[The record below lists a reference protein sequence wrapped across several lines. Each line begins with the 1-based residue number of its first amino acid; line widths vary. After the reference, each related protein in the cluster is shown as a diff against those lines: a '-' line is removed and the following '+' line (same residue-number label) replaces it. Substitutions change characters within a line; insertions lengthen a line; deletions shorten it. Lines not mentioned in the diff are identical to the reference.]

1 MAAPVHARHLRRLGL
16 LLVVVA
22 LAAGFNLAMSGGADA
37 QDTPQLDPALVD
49 QGRQLYGQACILC
62 HGPEGQGITDD
73 GSGVF
78 GPSLL
83 GVGTASVDFMVRTGR
98 MPAEDSS
105 DPLIRRDPQYTDT
118 QRTALSAYVES
129 LTRAAIADQEER
141 IAEGEDIPA
150 AELIELGPDI
160 PVIQGWEESDLGRGL
175 ELFTTNCAACH
186 GPTAAGIAV
195 GRGDVSSNLRDS
207 EPIVVAEAV
216 RVGPGVMP
224 VFGDEVVT
232 DDDLKAIVA
241 WVDDVTHR
249 ESAGGF
255 AFGRG
260 GPVSE
265 GLIAWIVGLGVLGV
279 VIYLLGERE
288 GTEDVVDTDEPEP
301 DTGATHG

>member
-1 MAAPVHARHLRRLGL
+1 M
-16 LLVVVA
+16 
-22 LAAGFNLAMSGGADA
+22 
-37 QDTPQLDPALVD
+37 VD
-49 QGRQLYGQACILC
+49 QGRELYGQACILC
-62 HGPEGQGITDD
+62 HGPEGQGIPDD
-73 GSGVF
+73 GSGVY

-83 GVGTASVDFMVRTGR
+83 GVGAASVDFMVRTGR

-105 DPLIRRDPQYTDT
+105 DPLVRRPPQFNDT
-118 QRTALSAYVES
+118 ERAALTAYVQS
-129 LTRAAIADQEER
+129 LTQAAIDDQEER
-141 IAEGEDIPA
+141 LAQGEDIPE
-150 AELIELGPDI
+150 AELIEPGPPI
-160 PVIQGWEESDLGRGL
+160 PDIQGWQEADLSRGL

-195 GRGDVSSNLRDS
+195 GRDDVSSNLRDS

-232 DDDLKAIVA
+232 DEDLEAIVA

-249 ESAGGF
+249 DSAGGF

-288 GTEDVVDTDEPEP
+288 GTEDVVETDGPEP
-301 DTGATHG
+301 TTGATDG